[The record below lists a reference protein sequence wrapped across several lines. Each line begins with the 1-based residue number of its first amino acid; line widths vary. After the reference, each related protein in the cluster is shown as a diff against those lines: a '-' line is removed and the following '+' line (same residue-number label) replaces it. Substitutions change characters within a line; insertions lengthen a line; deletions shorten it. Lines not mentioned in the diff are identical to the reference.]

1 MFRRLFF
8 ENWVSLFSLIA
19 FITAASIYLTTFY
32 RALLM
37 KRPQIDRMSSL
48 PFENE
53 TSVPAAHDAE

>member
-19 FITAASIYLTTFY
+19 FITAASVYLTIFF
-32 RALLM
+32 RALRM
-37 KRPQIDRMSSL
+37 KRVQIDRFARL

-53 TSVPAAHDAE
+53 TSVILDESK